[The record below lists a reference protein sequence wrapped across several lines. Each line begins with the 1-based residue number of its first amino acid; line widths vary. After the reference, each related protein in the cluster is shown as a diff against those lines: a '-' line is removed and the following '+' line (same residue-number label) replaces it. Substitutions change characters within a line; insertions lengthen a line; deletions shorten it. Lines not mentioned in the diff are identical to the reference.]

1 MNPVG
6 LSVALVVFGLWAWSV
21 AAAPLSR
28 DYAESHIGETA
39 TVCGV
44 VASAEYE
51 PNEGSQLT
59 LLDLGKPFPNAIFTV
74 MIHGIDRA
82 KFGTPEN
89 PLRGEQI
96 CVTGLIS
103 AYQGKP
109 VIVLID
115 PSQLSQ

>member
-1 MNPVG
+1 MTPVG
-6 LSVALVVFGLWAWSV
+6 LPVALTAFGLWAWSV
-21 AAAPLSR
+21 AAAALSP
-28 DYAESHIGETA
+28 DDAESHIRETA

-51 PNEGSQLT
+51 PDERPQPT
-59 LLDLGKPFPNAIFTV
+59 LLDLGKPSPNAVFTV
-74 MIHGIDRA
+74 VIYGVDRA
-82 KFGTPEN
+82 KFGTPEA
-89 PLRGEQI
+89 LRGERI

-103 AYQGKP
+103 VYRGKP

>member
-1 MNPVG
+1 MGSTPPER
-6 LSVALVVFGLWAWSV
+6 WCC
-21 AAAPLSR
+21 AANSSAARLIR
-28 DYAESHIGETA
+28 A
-39 TVCGV
+39 GV
-44 VASAEYE
+44 Y
-51 PNEGSQLT
+51 NERSQPI
-59 LLDLGKPFPNAIFTV
+59 LLDLGKPSPNAVFTV
-74 MIHGIDRA
+74 VIYGIDRA